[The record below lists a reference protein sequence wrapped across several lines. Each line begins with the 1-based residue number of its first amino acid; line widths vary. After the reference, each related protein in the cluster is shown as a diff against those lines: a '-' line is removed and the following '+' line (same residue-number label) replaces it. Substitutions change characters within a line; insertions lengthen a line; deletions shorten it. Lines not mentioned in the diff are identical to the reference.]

1 MVRSLPKRNNP
12 LVLPDQSP
20 SCKLKLHHSIF
31 RILGSKIALDASTR
45 RRYEEL
51 LALRRLGKTNLAVK
65 PTQIGTSNATKPE
78 NLGPFE
84 YAHLRAK
91 LPKDLKGSEIF
102 ASHAPQQ
109 HPETYFLMRRSKD
122 GYVSATGMFKIAF
135 PWAKLEEEKA
145 EREYL
150 KTREGTSEDEIAGNI
165 WVSPLLALELA
176 KEYQMYDWVRA
187 LLDPTEIPQT
197 PKKQIT
203 PPPKFEL
210 PPIEAPTQLSAPSQ
224 RTRRGRS
231 ASPSKRATL
240 SPRKPRKTRAAK
252 EASVEEASAA
262 SASLQNALDMTASNA
277 DAGSA
282 NGTVESSVE
291 EHVEEKVVTVTGD
304 TTKPASRKKVAAIP
318 EENEVG
324 EEKVKVDVKTT
335 ADTVD
340 DVRTTQTTISVEMP
354 VSLPEAPSAEDTEKM
369 IAKAKEMVAEA
380 IKVQTT
386 EGEQPEASSP
396 KGAKKRKTDML
407 SEDEEDEET
416 RAASALRA
424 KRAKVL
430 EEKLKRERVRNRALV
445 GVTAVFALAAS
456 IPYFF

>member
-1 MVRSLPKRNNP
+1 
-12 LVLPDQSP
+12 
-20 SCKLKLHHSIF
+20 
-31 RILGSKIALDASTR
+31 
-45 RRYEEL
+45 
-51 LALRRLGKTNLAVK
+51 
-65 PTQIGTSNATKPE
+65 
-78 NLGPFE
+78 
-84 YAHLRAK
+84 
-91 LPKDLKGSEIF
+91 
-102 ASHAPQQ
+102 
-109 HPETYFLMRRSKD
+109 
-122 GYVSATGMFKIAF
+122 MFKIAF

-187 LLDPTEIPQT
+187 LLDPAEIPQT

-231 ASPSKRATL
+231 ASPSKRATT

-252 EASVEEASAA
+252 EASAEEASAA
-262 SASLQNALDMTASNA
+262 SASLQDALDMTASTA

-282 NGTVESSVE
+282 NGTVEPSVE
-291 EHVEEKVVTVTGD
+291 EYVEEKVVT
-304 TTKPASRKKVAAIP
+304 TKPTLRKRVAAIP
-318 EENEVG
+318 EEDEAE
-324 EEKVKVDVKTT
+324 EEKVKIDVKTT

-369 IAKAKEMVAEA
+369 IAKAKEMVEEA
-380 IKVQTT
+380 IKVQAT

-396 KGAKKRKTDML
+396 KGAKKRKTDVL
-407 SEDEEDEET
+407 SEDEEDDET

>member
-12 LVLPDQSP
+12 FVLPDQSP
-20 SCKLKLHHSIF
+20 SW
-31 RILGSKIALDASTR
+31 RTD
-45 RRYEEL
+45 EEL

-187 LLDPTEIPQT
+187 LLDPAEIPQT

-231 ASPSKRATL
+231 ASPSKRATT

-252 EASVEEASAA
+252 EASAEEASAA
-262 SASLQNALDMTASNA
+262 SASLQDALDMTASTA

-282 NGTVESSVE
+282 NGTVEPSVE
-291 EHVEEKVVTVTGD
+291 EYVEEKVVT
-304 TTKPASRKKVAAIP
+304 TKPTLRKRVAAIP
-318 EENEVG
+318 EEDEAE
-324 EEKVKVDVKTT
+324 EEKVKIDVKTT

-354 VSLPEAPSAEDTEKM
+354 VSLPETPSAEDTEKM
-369 IAKAKEMVAEA
+369 IAKAKEMVEEA
-380 IKVQTT
+380 IKVQAT

-396 KGAKKRKTDML
+396 KGAKKRKTDVL
-407 SEDEEDEET
+407 SEDEEDDET